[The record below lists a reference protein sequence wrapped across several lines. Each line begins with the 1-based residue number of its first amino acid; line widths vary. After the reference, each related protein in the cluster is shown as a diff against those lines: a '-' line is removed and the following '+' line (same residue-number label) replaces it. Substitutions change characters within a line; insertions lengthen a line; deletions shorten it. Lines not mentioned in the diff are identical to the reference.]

1 MWSSWWGSAARYG
14 MLVALLIAVA
24 CGDSESSGPVTAP
37 PAAVAS
43 VAVAPATA
51 SVLVGRQ
58 LTLIASPRDAASQ
71 PLQRPVTWASANPA
85 IATVSATGVLTALA
99 AGQVRI
105 TATSEGKEGSAL
117 IDVAQIP
124 VAEVRLSADS
134 EVQLP
139 WNGTAQLAASAL
151 DAEGNVL
158 PGRTATW
165 LSSRSTVVTV
175 APDGR
180 LQAVA
185 PGIALISASIEGKV
199 AHANVRVLPVPVKS
213 IAIDGAADGL
223 EVGETV
229 FLGVTL
235 IGENDAPVQR
245 VVNWSTNAPAVATV
259 EANNPML
266 VAVQAVA
273 AGRVTISASVD
284 DKTATLGFTVTPRP
298 THDVVYTRTTD
309 NGRVAELFVL
319 GINGSPS
326 APVRLNAG
334 TVSREASPS
343 PDGQRLVFAVSQ
355 THPVT
360 GEPQH
365 DLYVVN
371 RNGMGMRQLTSM
383 AGYEHQPTWSPDG
396 SRILFRA
403 AANNSARPDL
413 WVINPDGT
421 GLRNLTGYLGAQ
433 QFSDLRD
440 PAWSPDGSQIAFIG
454 AAKGQHHV
462 WLMHSDGTNLRQLVA
477 DDGFDSSPTWS
488 PDGQAIAFTRWNTA
502 DPTYGEDVMIVPVAT
517 GNAHR
522 LALLG
527 DQRTP
532 QWSPDGHYLVVMGTA
547 VAATGVGNIYTMRP
561 DGTGLRLRTVNPA
574 WGGGTAPR
582 WISR

>member
-1 MWSSWWGSAARYG
+1 MLSTWWGSATRYG
-14 MLVALLIAVA
+14 MLIALVVAVA
-24 CGDSESSGPVTAP
+24 CGDRNTSGPVTAP

-43 VAVAPATA
+43 VTVVPADA
-51 SVLVGRQ
+51 SVLVGGQ
-58 LTLIASPRDAASQ
+58 LTLTASPRDAANQ
-71 PLQRPVTWASANPA
+71 PLQRPVTWTSANPA
-85 IATVSATGVLTALA
+85 IATVSAAGILTAQA

-105 TATSEGKEGSAL
+105 IATSEGKEGSAL
-117 IDVAQIP
+117 IDVAQVP
-124 VAEVRLSADS
+124 VAEVRLSADN

-139 WNGTAQLAASAL
+139 WNGSAQLAASAL
-151 DAEGNVL
+151 DSEGRVL
-158 PGRTATW
+158 AGRTVTW
-165 LSSRSTVVTV
+165 LSSRPTVVTV
-175 APDGR
+175 APDGK
-180 LQAVA
+180 LQAVT
-185 PGIALISASIEGKV
+185 PGTAIISASIEGKV
-199 AHANVRVLPVPVKS
+199 AHANVRVLQVPVKS
-213 IAIDGAADGL
+213 IAIDGVATGL
-223 EVGETV
+223 ELGETI

-245 VVNWSTNAPAVATV
+245 AVQWSTNAPTVATV
-259 EANNPML
+259 EPNNPML
-266 VAVQAVA
+266 VAVRAVGT
-273 AGRVTISASVD
+273 GRATISASID
-284 DKTATLGFTVTPRP
+284 DKTATLSFSVTPRP
-298 THDVVYTRTTD
+298 THDVIYTRTSS
-309 NGRVAELFVL
+309 NGSVNELFVL
-319 GINGSPS
+319 GLDGTPS
-326 APVRLNAG
+326 APARLNAG
-334 TVSREASPS
+334 SVSREASPS

-365 DLYVVN
+365 DLYIVN
-371 RNGMGMRQLTSM
+371 RNGMGMRQLTSA

-403 AANNSARPDL
+403 AASNSSRPDL
-413 WVINPDGT
+413 WVINPDGS
-421 GLRNLTGYLGAQ
+421 GLRNLSGYISTQ
-433 QFSDLRD
+433 QLSDLRD

-462 WLMHSDGTNLRQLVA
+462 WLMNSDGTNLRQLVQ
-477 DDGFDSSPTWS
+477 DVGFDSSPTWS
-488 PDGQAIAFTRWNTA
+488 PDGQVIAFTRWNTA

-517 GNAHR
+517 GIAHR